1 MACDADGK
9 PYPEHANIVG
19 WHDPPDT
26 PDEQKKHFWIDRAQ
40 KMAAK
45 FSFVPRR

>member
-1 MACDADGK
+1 
-9 PYPEHANIVG
+9 V
-19 WHDPPDT
+19 
-26 PDEQKKHFWIDRAQ
+26 PDEQKKHFWIDQAQ